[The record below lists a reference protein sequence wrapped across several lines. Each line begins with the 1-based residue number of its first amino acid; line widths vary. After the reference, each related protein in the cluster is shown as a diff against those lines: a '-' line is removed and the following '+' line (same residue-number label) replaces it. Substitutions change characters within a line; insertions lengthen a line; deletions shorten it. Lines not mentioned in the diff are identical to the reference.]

1 MPADLLERDDG
12 RSRVRIAACTV
23 CRIQL
28 ESETMKVD
36 VSFCVPEW
44 VYWQI
49 EKARE
54 LRKLKIGS
62 PALVRYPD
70 LAQPRTIDLGHKVL
84 QIHAGTREFK
94 GGESRED
101 SSCGGRR

>member
-1 MPADLLERDDG
+1 
-12 RSRVRIAACTV
+12 
-23 CRIQL
+23 
-28 ESETMKVD
+28 MKVD

-94 GGESRED
+94 GGESKGQFVWQEAGVLDQRGKKPIEIE
-101 SSCGGRR
+101 GQEF